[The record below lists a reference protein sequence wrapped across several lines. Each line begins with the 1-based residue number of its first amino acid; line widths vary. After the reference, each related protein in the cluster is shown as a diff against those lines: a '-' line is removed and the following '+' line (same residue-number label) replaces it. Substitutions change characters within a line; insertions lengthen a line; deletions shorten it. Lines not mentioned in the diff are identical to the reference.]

1 MQEDELVEEP
11 PKRSRARTLLLGL
24 AALLFVALA
33 FLAFAVGRLV
43 LTVNETAEGAARV
56 AAAAARANEL
66 RVCLVGRIGAAT
78 GVAR

>member
-43 LTVNETAEGAARV
+43 LTVNETAEGAA
-56 AAAAARANEL
+56 
-66 RVCLVGRIGAAT
+66 GAPEGSPRNHALCF
-78 GVAR
+78 V